1 MLMVATLGM
10 SFYGLYSIII
20 GITDLLAV
28 GQLEWWANL
37 WLIGAGSALVFGA
50 VLVRAS
56 MPGSL
61 ALATAGLLALQSI
74 SLQNTNHLYREVT
87 LLPQLAR
94 LIFAS
99 LLVTLAYVGWDWEGK
114 IKI

>member
-10 SFYGLYSIII
+10 SFYGLYSIIL
-20 GITDLLAV
+20 GITDLLAI
-28 GQLEWWANL
+28 GQLEWWANF

-74 SLQNTNHLYREVT
+74 SLHNASHFYGEVA
-87 LLPQLAR
+87 LLPQLTR
-94 LIFAS
+94 LSFAS
-99 LLVTLAYVGWDWEGK
+99 LLVALAYIGWDSEGK
-114 IKI
+114 TEI

>member
-10 SFYGLYSIII
+10 SFYGLYSIIL
-20 GITDLLAV
+20 GITDLLAI
-28 GQLEWWANL
+28 GQLEWWANF

-74 SLQNTNHLYREVT
+74 SLHNASHLYGEVT
-87 LLPQLAR
+87 LLPQLTR
-94 LIFAS
+94 LTFAS
-99 LLVTLAYVGWDWEGK
+99 LLVTLAYVGWDSEEK
-114 IKI
+114 REI